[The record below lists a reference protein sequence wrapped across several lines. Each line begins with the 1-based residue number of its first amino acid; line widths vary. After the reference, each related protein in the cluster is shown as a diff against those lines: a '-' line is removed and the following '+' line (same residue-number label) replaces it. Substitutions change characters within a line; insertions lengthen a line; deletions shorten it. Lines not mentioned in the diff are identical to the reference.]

1 MEEKLKTKLG
11 KLFALSQRGV
21 GGEKRNANNMLLSLL
36 KKHGL
41 TMLDVEQEAKRDYWF
56 KWVDEYERKL
66 LDQLF
71 YKIIGRGFDAWTSRK
86 KRKQVCVV
94 VSPSVMLEIEIQFSI
109 YKKSLKEGLITYYQA
124 FVQKNNIFPKQ
135 NGDVAGQKMTDEE
148 IEKLTRMMRVVGK
161 TNINKQIES

>member
-1 MEEKLKTKLG
+1 
-11 KLFALSQRGV
+11 
-21 GGEKRNANNMLLSLL
+21 
-36 KKHGL
+36 
-41 TMLDVEQEAKRDYWF
+41 
-56 KWVDEYERKL
+56 
-66 LDQLF
+66 
-71 YKIIGRGFDAWTSRK
+71 
-86 KRKQVCVV
+86 
-94 VSPSVMLEIEIQFSI
+94 MLEIEIQFSI